1 MSADR
6 ASLSKVVSDQ
16 IRGQI
21 LDGTLR
27 PGERLVE
34 DRLSAEL
41 GVSRVPVREA
51 LLGLSIE
58 GLVKLEPRRGASVAA
73 VTPETV
79 AELVEVRTL
88 LEALNARLAARR
100 HDPAIIALLQDTLRR
115 GNEAAQSGSAEELAR
130 LNGEFHD
137 RLAEASRNSV
147 LSDIMRSLRERTSLA
162 FSLNGRA
169 RAREDWK
176 EHAGVLA
183 AVIDGDEELAA
194 LLAARHVKNAAEAIE
209 GRDAAPG
216 QVLPPGEITLTLRDD
231 DSIVRIVVEDNGK
244 GLPKQGRERLTEP
257 YMTTRSKG
265 TGLGLAIVKKIMED
279 HGGFLTLD
287 DREGGGARVSL
298 VFRRDAKEVASVRSH
313 ATAAQ

>member
-194 LLAARHVKNAAEAIE
+194 LLAARHVKNAADAFARTATDEAA
-209 GRDAAPG
+209 D
-216 QVLPPGEITLTLRDD
+216 
-231 DSIVRIVVEDNGK
+231 
-244 GLPKQGRERLTEP
+244 
-257 YMTTRSKG
+257 
-265 TGLGLAIVKKIMED
+265 
-279 HGGFLTLD
+279 
-287 DREGGGARVSL
+287 
-298 VFRRDAKEVASVRSH
+298 
-313 ATAAQ
+313 